1 MISRNRLFAVL
12 RSVVADFASVE
23 KIFVDQ
29 GEDVSDVKKYLKMF
43 KELRDGQKIK
53 EIEDKNIDNWG
64 KKPFS
69 DLIEFVDSLQNL
81 PTEIRQ
87 LRQKKIKGAKLVAE
101 NKDWFVY
108 EVSEYDAS
116 KHLTEGA
123 GWCIKHESHWL
134 NYTEGKGDN
143 RPSDFYFLISKTRS
157 NDRTAGDP
165 PLYVDKWKKIAL
177 QVFENGKKLYWDVP
191 DKSHNEL
198 PPEVAST
205 VPEFTPVFSGR
216 IKINNH
222 LFRCDTLKEIPANSK
237 IDKLDSKTL
246 KSLKSLKE
254 IPENI
259 EVGTLDLRDTT
270 VEKIPKLTCNKLFL
284 NFPECKVKELPEG
297 IKINELYLDNSPDIK
312 LPENLSLDKLSL
324 TGSEISELPKNLI
337 ITALGLNLSKT
348 KIKEL
353 PEKLSVN
360 SLHLNN
366 LVQKIPK
373 DTTVTHHLDLSESD
387 NVEIPEGFSVRSI
400 CWGISKVSKLP
411 TGFKVTDDNLDL
423 STSNITELP
432 ERLVVG
438 GELKLPKGVKTL
450 PEWLQADS
458 LNLQN
463 SEIKELPWNL
473 KVSSLNINNTKIK
486 ELPIQV
492 SFRVLSLR
500 NTPIE
505 KLPPELKEV
514 GFLDIRGTGIEN
526 LSELKEVDT
535 VYLNDK
541 VHTLPPGLEV
551 GKRIYVKENQLK
563 EIPENMASKVV
574 EIY

>member
-23 KIFVDQ
+23 KKFVDQ

-216 IKINNH
+216 IKIDNQ

-259 EVGTLDLRDTT
+259 EIAILDLRDTAI
-270 VEKIPKLTCNKLFL
+270 EKIPKITCYKLYL
-284 NFPECKVKELPEG
+284 NFPECKVKELPED
-297 IKINELYLDNSPDIK
+297 IKVSELYLDNSPDIK
-312 LPENLSLDKLSL
+312 LPENLSLSKLSL
-324 TGSEISELPKNLI
+324 TDSRISELPKNL
-337 ITALGLNLSKT
+337 TVSGELDLSKT

-353 PEKLSVN
+353 PEDLRVEF
-360 SLHLNN
+360 LCLNN
-366 LVQKIPK
+366 LIKKIPTSTYAK
-373 DTTVTHHLDLSESD
+373 ALDLSGSD
-387 NVEIPEGFSVRSI
+387 DVEIPEGFSVGTI
-400 CWGISKVSKLP
+400 CWGLSKVSKLP
-411 TGFKVTDDNLDL
+411 EGFKVTHDNLDL

-432 ERLVVG
+432 ELLLVG
-438 GELKLPKGVKTL
+438 GELKLPKGVKTI

-473 KVSSLNINNTKIK
+473 KVGSLNINNTKIK
-486 ELPIQV
+486 ELPVQV
-492 SFRVLSLR
+492 SFKLLSLR

-514 GFLDIRGTGIEN
+514 GFLDIRGTEIES
-526 LSELKEVDT
+526 LSELKKVDT

-541 VHTLPPGLEV
+541 VHTLPPDLEV
-551 GKRIYVKENQLK
+551 GKRVYVKENQLK
-563 EIPENMASKVV
+563 DVPENLASKIV